1 VFFCT
6 HVVKSELP
14 MHIVVMSFDVQI
26 NYIRCPITLQCRKME
41 ANTDWKYKSKVCS
54 ITKQNE

>member
-1 VFFCT
+1 
-6 HVVKSELP
+6 

-26 NYIRCPITLQCRKME
+26 NYIRCSITLQCRKME